1 MSVPAEHRAVPPERT
16 VHPAERRADRVA
28 DASLLTAAA
37 AGSLLSV
44 LRIAVGEFGSP
55 FTPAYPFFLLWGAV
69 PAFLIL
75 GAYLLTAASERGCGI
90 RQQRGALAALTG
102 LAVLSV
108 PLIGFDNA
116 FSPIYGLA
124 LMALALR
131 TRGTLAAAA
140 GVLAVS
146 VSLTLALAG
155 ETFTGL
161 QATAAVFLVAV
172 ASGIAAVRCRR
183 EAAAAELGEGQP

>member
-1 MSVPAEHRAVPPERT
+1 MSVPT
-16 VHPAERRADRVA
+16 VPAERRADRVA
-28 DASLLTAAA
+28 DASLLAAAA
-37 AGSLLSV
+37 AGALLSV
-44 LRIAVGEFGSP
+44 LRIAVREIGSP
-55 FTPAYPFFLLWGAV
+55 FAPAYPFFLLWGAV
-69 PAFLIL
+69 PALLIL
-75 GAYLLTAASERGCGI
+75 GAYLLTAASESGTGV

-102 LAVLSV
+102 VAVLSV
-108 PLIGFDNA
+108 PLIGFD

-146 VSLTLALAG
+146 VSLTVALAG

-161 QATAAVFLVAV
+161 QAISAVLLVAV
-172 ASGIAAVRCRR
+172 ASGIAALRCRR
-183 EAAAAELGEGQP
+183 EAAAVLLG